1 MMMTPNQR
9 AEAAVR
15 LLEQEYP
22 DAICAL
28 EYEKDYE
35 LLFATRL
42 SAQCT
47 DARVNIVTQDLYRVF
62 PTLQSFADAQPAD
75 IEKIIRPCGLGN
87 TKARD
92 LHAAA
97 IYLLEHH
104 DGKVPGTMA
113 ELLKIP
119 GVGRKTANLILGD
132 LYGQPAIVADTH
144 CIRLSNRIG
153 LVDNIKEPGKVEKAL
168 RPIVPPES
176 SSDFCHRLVLHG
188 RAVCTARK
196 PMCDKCC
203 LKEICK
209 TANNEA

>member
-1 MMMTPNQR
+1 MTPQER
-9 AEAAVR
+9 AERAVV

-28 EYEKDYE
+28 QYQKDYE

-47 DARVNIVTQDLYRVF
+47 DARVNIVTQDLYREF
-62 PTLQSFADAQPAD
+62 PTLQSFADAQPED

-92 LHAAA
+92 IHAAA
-97 IYLLEHH
+97 QYLLEHH
-104 DGKVPGTMA
+104 DGKVQGTMA
-113 ELLKIP
+113 ELIKIP

-132 LYGQPAIVADTH
+132 IFRKPAIVADTH

-153 LVDNIKEPGKVEKAL
+153 LVEGTKDPGKVERAL
-168 RPIVPPES
+168 RPIVPPEA

-196 PMCDKCC
+196 PYCDTCC
-203 LKEICK
+203 LAEICK
-209 TANNEA
+209 TAQEQSE

>member
-1 MMMTPNQR
+1 MTPQER
-9 AEAAVR
+9 AERAVV
-15 LLEQEYP
+15 LLDQEYP

-28 EYEKDYE
+28 QYQKEYE

-47 DARVNIVTQDLYRVF
+47 DARVNIVTQDLYREF
-62 PTLQSFADAQPAD
+62 PTLQSFADAQPED

-92 LHAAA
+92 IHAAA
-97 IYLLEHH
+97 QYLLEHH

-113 ELLKIP
+113 ELIKIP

-132 LYGQPAIVADTH
+132 IFRKPAIVADTH

-153 LVDNIKEPGKVEKAL
+153 LVEGTKDPGKVERAL
-168 RPIVPPES
+168 RPIVPPEA

-196 PMCDKCC
+196 PYCDACC
-203 LKEICK
+203 LAEICK
-209 TANNEA
+209 TAQEQSE

>member
-1 MMMTPNQR
+1 MTPQER
-9 AEAAVR
+9 AERAVV

-28 EYEKDYE
+28 QYQKDYE

-47 DARVNIVTQDLYRVF
+47 DARVNIVTQDLYREF
-62 PTLQSFADAQPAD
+62 PTLQSFADAQPED

-92 LHAAA
+92 IHAAA
-97 IYLLEHH
+97 QYLLEHH

-113 ELLKIP
+113 ELIKIP

-132 LYGQPAIVADTH
+132 IFRKPAIVADTH

-153 LVDNIKEPGKVEKAL
+153 LVEGTKDPGKVERAL
-168 RPIVPPES
+168 RPIVPPEA

-196 PMCDKCC
+196 PYCDTCC
-203 LKEICK
+203 LAGICK
-209 TANNEA
+209 TAQEQSE